1 MFQGVHQFW
10 ASKDMGMD
18 GKGGRQKQLE
28 KRRQYMN
35 DRVKS
40 GYEVMMST
48 GTHIGQVHI
57 LLQGVIKT
65 Y

>member
-1 MFQGVHQFW
+1 
-10 ASKDMGMD
+10 MGMD